1 MPDASVDLIYLDPPF
16 CTQRDWGAFNDK
28 WEDGL
33 DGYLKFMK
41 PRLVEMHR
49 ILKDTGSFY
58 LHCDPTASHYLKVM
72 LDGIFG
78 RKQFRNEIVWKRQQG
93 RSNHTHNWFAKEH
106 DTILFYT
113 KSKSYQFHQSY
124 TPVIESDHKR
134 YRHIDEDGRRYM
146 LRRPDKRRKNR
157 IRIYLDKS
165 KGIPLD
171 TLWIKDIQLQ
181 SSTSERLDYPTQK
194 PLKLLARIIKASS
207 NQGDVVLDPFCGSGT
222 TLDAAQGLG
231 RHWIGIDQNPDAITI
246 TEQRLKDRHAL
257 MLEYERITC

>member
-1 MPDASVDLIYLDPPF
+1 MKQMPDASVDLIYLDPPF

-58 LHCDPTASHYLKVM
+58 LHCDPTASHYLKVA

-78 RKQFRNEIVWKRQQG
+78 RKHFRNEIVWHYSNKL
-93 RSNHTHNWFAKEH
+93 RSRRTKHWTSET
-106 DTILFYT
+106 DVILFYT
-113 KSKSYQFHQSY
+113 KSDNYEFIPQYQKLK
-124 TPVIESDHKR
+124 EKKR
-134 YRHIDEDGRRYM
+134 YRKFAAKNGKKASLTDANGKPIYMYSDEKLLGNVWDFGM
-146 LRRPDKRRKNR
+146 LT
-157 IRIYLDKS
+157 S
-165 KGIPLD
+165 GI
-171 TLWIKDIQLQ
+171 
-181 SSTSERLDYPTQK
+181 DYPTQK
-194 PLKLLARIIKASS
+194 PLKLLTRIIKASS